1 MKGLWSTLA
10 LVVVAA
16 GLGAYIYFVD
26 AERPETELKA
36 KVFSVAADDI
46 EELRVTAKGDTSVL
60 KKIDGKWML
69 VEPVA
74 TDADQN
80 EVTALVGGLTSL
92 EITREVDPKAAN
104 LAEYGLTAPK
114 SDISF
119 TAKGGVT
126 GRVRLGDQTPA
137 GSDLYAVQGDDA
149 RVFLVA
155 TFVET
160 SLARS
165 AFELRDKRVLR
176 FERDQA
182 DGLEITA
189 DGRVPVTFT
198 RANSDWRVTAP
209 VNARGDYGAIEGL
222 LTRLSTTMMS
232 GIETTDL
239 TDLKKYGLD
248 QPSSSIVIKAGSTTA
263 TLAVGTSVEGK
274 AYARD
279 MARPMVF
286 TVDPAFAT
294 ELLKDAG
301 EYRKK
306 ELFEF
311 RAFSAKSLVVTRGA
325 DTVTFTKVAGS
336 GDNPTDK
343 WTIATGGATRDADA
357 AKMDDLLAKLSNLRA
372 DIFVAAAPAAAA
384 TPAVKIAAAF
394 DENKKEDASIGRDG
408 ADAYGT
414 RPDEAGAMKLTG
426 SAVDEALKA
435 LDEVLAPPAPAT
447 TAAPPAGTPPEKK
460 Q

>member
-1 MKGLWSTLA
+1 MKGLWSMLG
-10 LVVVAA
+10 LVAVAA

-26 AERPETELKA
+26 AERPTAELKE
-36 KVFSVAADDI
+36 KVFAVAADDV
-46 EELRVTAKGDTSVL
+46 EELRITAKGDTSVL
-60 KKIDGKWML
+60 KKTDGKWML

-80 EVTALVGGLTSL
+80 EVTALLGGLTSL
-92 EITREVDPKAAN
+92 EVNREVDPKAAS
-104 LAEYGLTAPK
+104 LAEYGLGTPK

-126 GRVRLGDQTPA
+126 GRVRLGDQTPTGA
-137 GSDLYAVQGDDA
+137 DLYAVKGDDA

-165 AFELRDKRVLR
+165 AFELRDKRIVR
-176 FERDQA
+176 FERDKA

-189 DGRVPVTFT
+189 AGRVPVTFT
-198 RANSDWRVTAP
+198 RTNSDWRVTAP

-222 LTRLSTTMMS
+222 LTRLSTTMMTA
-232 GIETTDL
+232 IETTDL
-239 TDLKKYGLD
+239 SDLKKYGLD
-248 QPSSSIVIKAGSTTA
+248 NPSSTIQIKTGSSAA

-311 RAFSAKSLVVTRGA
+311 RAFSLKTLAITRGA
-325 DTVTFTKVAGS
+325 DTVTFKKTAGT
-336 GDNPTDK
+336 GDTPVDT
-343 WTIATGGATRDADA
+343 WAITHGGVTRDAEA
-357 AKMDDLLAKLSNLRA
+357 AKMDDFLAKLSNLRA
-372 DIFVAAAPAAAA
+372 DVFVAAAPGAAA
-384 TPAVKIAAAF
+384 TPAVKVAAEF

-414 RPDEAGAMKLTG
+414 RPDEAGAMKLTA

-435 LDEVLAPPAPAT
+435 LDDVLKPPAATAAPGAAGAPPAKP
-447 TAAPPAGTPPEKK
+447 
-460 Q
+460 

>member
-1 MKGLWSTLA
+1 MGRAWSTLA
-10 LVVVAA
+10 LVAVAA

-26 AERPETELKA
+26 AERTTTEVKE
-36 KVFSVAADDI
+36 KVFTVAADDI
-46 EELRVTAKGDTSVL
+46 EQLRVTAKGETSVL
-60 KKIDGKWML
+60 RKTDGKWML

-74 TDADQN
+74 TDADDSA
-80 EVTALVGGLTSL
+80 VTALLGGLTSL
-92 EITREVDPKAAN
+92 EVTREVEPKAAN
-104 LAEYGLTAPK
+104 LADFGLAGPK
-114 SDISF
+114 ADITF

-137 GSDLYAVQGDDA
+137 GSDLYAVKGDES

-155 TFVET
+155 TFVES
-160 SLARS
+160 SLAKS

-176 FERDQA
+176 FERDKA

-198 RANSDWRVTAP
+198 RAASDWRVTAP

-222 LTRLSTTMMS
+222 LTRLSTTMMT

-239 TDLKKYGLD
+239 SDLKKFGLD
-248 QPSSSIVIKAGSTTA
+248 QPASSIVVKHGSTTA
-263 TLAVGTSVEGK
+263 TLAVGTSAEGK

-279 MARPMVF
+279 LARPMVF
-286 TVDPAFAT
+286 TIDPAFAT
-294 ELLKDAG
+294 ELLKEAG

-311 RAFSAKSLVVTRGA
+311 RAFSAKTLAITRGA
-325 DTVTFTKVAGS
+325 ETVTFTKVPGS
-336 GDNPTDK
+336 GENPADK
-343 WTIATGGATRDADA
+343 WTISGSGATRDADA

-372 DIFVAAAPAAAA
+372 DTFVAAAPAQAAA
-384 TPAVKIAAAF
+384 PIVKVTAEF

-408 ADAYGT
+408 ADAFGT
-414 RPDEAGAMKLTG
+414 RPDEAGAMQLSG

-435 LDEVLAPPAPAT
+435 LDDVLAPPAA
-447 TAAPPAGTPPEKK
+447 TAAPAAAGAAPEKK
-460 Q
+460 

>member
-10 LVVVAA
+10 LVAVAV

-26 AERPETELKA
+26 SERTDGEVKE

-46 EELRVTAKGDTSVL
+46 ETLRVTAKGETSVL
-60 KKIDGKWML
+60 KKTDGTWML

-80 EVTALVGGLTSL
+80 EVTALLGGLTSL
-92 EITREVDPKAAN
+92 DITREVDPNAAN
-104 LAEYGLTAPK
+104 LAEFGLAAPK
-114 SDISF
+114 SDITF
-119 TAKGGVT
+119 TTTSGVT

-137 GSDLYAVQGDDA
+137 GSDLYAVKGDES

-165 AFELRDKRVLR
+165 PFELRDKRVLR

-189 DGRVPVTFT
+189 GGRVPVTFT
-198 RANSDWRVTAP
+198 RTNSNWRVTAP
-209 VNARGDYGAIEGL
+209 VDARGDYGAIEGL

-239 TDLKKYGLD
+239 SELGKYGLD
-248 QPSSSIVIKAGSTTA
+248 DPSSSIVVKAGSSTA

-279 MARPMVF
+279 LARPMVF

-294 ELLKDAG
+294 ELLKEAG

-306 ELFEF
+306 ELFDF
-311 RAFSAKSLVVTRGA
+311 RAFSAKKLAVTRGA
-325 DTVTFTKVAGS
+325 ETVTFEKVAGS
-336 GDNPTDK
+336 GDNPAEK
-343 WTIATGGATRDADA
+343 WTITAAGTTRDADA
-357 AKMDDLLAKLSNLRA
+357 MKMDDLLAKLSNLRA
-372 DIFVAAAPAAAA
+372 DVFVASAPAAAA
-384 TPAVKIAAAF
+384 PVLQVTAEF
-394 DENKKEDASIGRDG
+394 DENKKEDASIARLGPDT
-408 ADAYGT
+408 YGT
-414 RPDEAGAMKLTG
+414 RPDEAGAMKLTS

-435 LDEVLAPPAPAT
+435 LDDVMAPP
-447 TAAPPAGTPPEKK
+447 TAAPTPPPAAGTPPGTRE
-460 Q
+460 

>member
-10 LVVVAA
+10 LVAVAA

-26 AERPETELKA
+26 AEPATSELKE
-36 KVFSVAADDI
+36 KLFSVAADDI
-46 EELRVTAKGDTSVL
+46 EELRVTAKGETSVL
-60 KKIDGKWML
+60 KKTDGKWML

-92 EITREVDPKAAN
+92 EVNREVDPNAAN
-104 LAEYGLTAPK
+104 LAEYGLTAPRA
-114 SDISF
+114 DITF
-119 TAKGGVT
+119 VAKGGVT
-126 GRVRLGDQTPA
+126 GRVRLGDQTPV
-137 GSDLYAVQGDDA
+137 GSDLYAMKGDDP
-149 RVFLVA
+149 RVVLVA

-160 SLARS
+160 SLTRS
-165 AFELRDKRVLR
+165 PFDLRDKRVLR
-176 FERDQA
+176 FERDKA

-189 DGRVPVTFT
+189 AGRVPVIFT

-232 GIETTDL
+232 GIETTEL
-239 TDLKKYGLD
+239 TDLKKFGLD
-248 QPSSSIVIKAGSTTA
+248 NPSSSIVVKAGSATA
-263 TLAVGTSVEGK
+263 TLAVGLSVDGK

-279 MARPMVF
+279 MSRPMVF

-294 ELLKDAG
+294 ELLKEAG

-311 RAFSAKSLVVTRGA
+311 RTFSIRKLVVTRSGETA
-325 DTVTFTKVAGS
+325 TFAKVAGA
-336 GDNPTDK
+336 GENPAEK
-343 WTIATGGATRDADA
+343 WTIAVGGVTRDADA
-357 AKMDDLLAKLSNLRA
+357 TKMGDLLVKLSNLRA
-372 DIFVAAAPAAAA
+372 DVFVAAVPPRAVAPVLTVSAE
-384 TPAVKIAAAF
+384 F
-394 DENKKEDASIGRDG
+394 DEDKKEVAGISRDG
-408 ADAYGT
+408 ADAFGT
-414 RPDEAGAMKLTG
+414 RPDEAGAMKLTA
-426 SAVDEALKA
+426 SALDEALSA
-435 LDEVLAPPAPAT
+435 LDAVLAPPAPA
-447 TAAPPAGTPPEKK
+447 ATPPEKN

>member
-1 MKGLWSTLA
+1 MKGIWSTLA
-10 LVVVAA
+10 LVAVAA
-16 GLGAYIYFVD
+16 GLGAYIYFID
-26 AERPETELKA
+26 SERSAGEVRE
-36 KVFSVAADDI
+36 KVFAVAADDI
-46 EELRVTAKGDTSVL
+46 EELRVTAKGETSVL
-60 KKIDGKWML
+60 KKTDGKWML
-69 VEPVA
+69 VEPVG

-80 EVTALVGGLTSL
+80 EVTALLGGLTSL
-92 EITREVDPKAAN
+92 DITREVDPNAAD

-114 SDISF
+114 SDIAF

-126 GRVRLGDQTPA
+126 GRVRLGDQTPT
-137 GSDLYAVQGDDA
+137 GSDLYAVKDDGA
-149 RVFLVA
+149 RVVLVA

-165 AFELRDKRVLR
+165 PFELRDKRVLR

-189 DGRVPVTFT
+189 AGRVPVTFT
-198 RANSDWRVTAP
+198 RTNSDWRVTAP

-239 TDLKKYGLD
+239 ADLKRYGLD
-248 QPSSSIVIKAGSTTA
+248 NPASSIVVKAGSSTA

-279 MARPMVF
+279 LARPMVF

-294 ELLKDAG
+294 ELLKEAG
-301 EYRKK
+301 DYRRK

-325 DTVTFTKVAGS
+325 DTITFTKVAGT
-336 GDNPTDK
+336 GENPADK
-343 WTIATGGATRDADA
+343 WTVTAAGTTRDADA

-372 DIFVAAAPAAAA
+372 DAFVAAAPAAAA
-384 TPAVKIAAAF
+384 APALKVTASF
-394 DENKKEDASIGRDG
+394 DEDRKEDASIGRDG

-414 RPDEAGAMKLTG
+414 RPDEAGAMKLTT
-426 SAVDEALKA
+426 SAVDETLKA
-435 LDEVLAPPAPAT
+435 LDDVLAPPAPPPPA
-447 TAAPPAGTPPEKK
+447 ADAPPGTKE
-460 Q
+460 